1 MVFDGD
7 NEKKIRYLAILRV
20 FQPHIARYCYSHSN
34 SASDAQDL
42 SQEIMML
49 IWENLDSLRGD
60 DGSPQQVNRWV
71 HRLMRTAFIRHL
83 RQRSRLSTVPL
94 SLAAEVADE
103 PSDDRERVEELLARL
118 NDGDRKLMELR
129 LEGYTNAEI
138 ARLRQQSENAI
149 IQHFYRI
156 IKKLKK
162 Q

>member
-1 MVFDGD
+1 MFDGD

-49 IWENLDSLRGD
+49 IWENLDSLRD
-60 DGSPQQVNRWV
+60 DGSPQQVNRWL

-83 RQRSRLSTVPL
+83 RQRPRLSTVPL

-103 PSDDRERVEELLARL
+103 PSDDRERAEELLARL
-118 NDGDRKLMELR
+118 NDSDRKLMELR
-129 LEGYTNAEI
+129 LEGYTNVEI
-138 ARLRQQSENAI
+138 ARLRQQSEYSI
-149 IQHFYRI
+149 KQHFYRI
-156 IKKLKK
+156 VKKLKK

>member
-1 MVFDGD
+1 MFDGD

-49 IWENLDSLRGD
+49 IWENLDSLRD
-60 DGSPQQVNRWV
+60 DGSPQQVNRWL

-83 RQRSRLSTVPL
+83 RQRPRLSTVPL
-94 SLAAEVADE
+94 NLAAEVADE
-103 PSDDRERVEELLARL
+103 PSDDRERAEELLARL
-118 NDGDRKLMELR
+118 NDSDRKLMELR
-129 LEGYTNAEI
+129 LEGYTNVEI
-138 ARLRQQSENAI
+138 ARLRQQSEYSI
-149 IQHFYRI
+149 KQHFYRI
-156 IKKLKK
+156 VKKLKK